1 MVEHLIVSYRE
12 EVAVQSGRTGR
23 DNLKLVGRLYY
34 KEDLLQALH
43 TLFLQALYPNAETE
57 HKQTLEFKKVSS
69 K

>member
-43 TLFLQALYPNAETE
+43 TRSYRRYHNA
-57 HKQTLEFKKVSS
+57 VSLL
-69 K
+69 